1 MESVSIKVV
10 NPAVIAPLQEAL
22 TTAYWFKSDLRT
34 FLRSATGL
42 PALVDR
48 YEWNNSDITKRDIVR
63 AFVSTLVDEQHVYR
77 DALIALLVATPDINP
92 SRLKTLDD
100 GDRKFAAATAALED
114 LRPFVEPYRA
124 LQTEAAAAEQRR
136 RIAQA
141 ESLRK
146 QEQAASIE
154 KLHTEFLHIHSLP
167 AQSRGYALEKFLN
180 RLFETYDIEA
190 RGPFSGTG
198 EQIDGAFT
206 FESADYLLEAKWQ
219 KELTANPDI
228 SVFRDKVGR
237 RLDNTLGLFVSFS
250 GFQPT
255 VMEQSGRGMR
265 ETVILMDGADLMT
278 VLDQR
283 LTLKE
288 LLHRKKQHAARTGEI
303 MLRAADILDQ
313 L

>member
-1 MESVSIKVV
+1 MKVV

-22 TTAYWFKSDLRT
+22 TTAYWFKNDLRT

-42 PALVDR
+42 PELVDR
-48 YEWNNSDITKRDIVR
+48 YEWNSSDVTKRDIVR
-63 AFVSTLVDEQHVYR
+63 AFVSTLVDEQHVYQ

-100 GDRKFAAATAALED
+100 GDRKYAAATAALAD
-114 LRPFVEPYRA
+114 LRPYVEPYRK
-124 LQTEAAAAEQRR
+124 LHSKAAAADQQR

-141 ESLRK
+141 DARKK
-146 QEQAASIE
+146 QEQAASIQQ
-154 KLHTEFLHIHSLP
+154 LHKKFLEIHLLP
-167 AQSRGYALEKFLN
+167 AQARGYALEKFLN
-180 RLFETYDIEA
+180 QLFETYDIEA
-190 RGPFSGTG
+190 RGPFAGNG

-228 SVFRDKVGR
+228 SVFRDKVKR

-255 VMEQSGRGMR
+255 VMEQSGRSGR

-283 LTLKE
+283 ITLKE